1 MKLQLLIIL
10 LLSIVS
16 LYCCKAYLF
25 YTSSHHN
32 GANDDIDIYMQ
43 ATRDYTGA
51 NVIRPKSYKNKD
63 EKNVIKNILR
73 DGHYEGLSLGFPGAY
88 SHSEMNRPLVPYGC
102 WCRKS
107 TETGIYINLG
117 SNILVEDRR
126 QLFDLLKTPDRTDT
140 YFCSKALQRGYTS
153 IVTNNPQDFLDLGSE
168 PIVCYGGCGTV
179 RFNTTCPPGIKL
191 HKGYHAIDQCN
202 CSDTVGALNCDGRT
216 TNHVMR
222 QPENEITLDKNVCI
236 LDTDAIVYS
245 TRALYT
251 NVDLMINIY
260 ITIDLIINT
269 TSDNHVYHHNISI
282 DEIISDMKIND
293 DASNTLL
300 LNLQS
305 IFLKATEEKSSL
317 SLRKVND
324 SLVYTTSMDD
334 HISNRKMIAINNTYI
349 GVITSFKHTIYSA
362 HHRWLLDDA
371 RCLKKLGAYLIILV
385 GDFNYKVAEALMSRM
400 HEYVDVIIGAH
411 EDGDDSKLLTSSYYL
426 HNHSDTSKYDNNTIM
441 SPSSINPVELKGRI
455 LLFDKSTLS
464 NHHHHQDQYHNN
476 QEGKH
481 YGRVHIEKTSNYQLM
496 INRTV

>member
-1 MKLQLLIIL
+1 
-10 LLSIVS
+10 
-16 LYCCKAYLF
+16 
-25 YTSSHHN
+25 
-32 GANDDIDIYMQ
+32 MQ
-43 ATRDYTGA
+43 AGRHPTGA
-51 NVIRPKSYKNKD
+51 SARYLISRNFSVPNTSFPSNYI
-63 EKNVIKNILR
+63 ENILR
-73 DGHYEGLSLGFPGAY
+73 DGSYEGLSFGFPGAY
-88 SHSEMNRPLVPYGC
+88 SHSEKNRPMVPYGC

-117 SNILVEDRR
+117 SNVLIEERR

-153 IVTNNPQDFLDLGSE
+153 IVTNNPPYPMTLELGSE
-168 PIVCYGGCGTV
+168 TIVCYGGCGTV

-191 HKGYHAIDQCN
+191 QKGYHAIDQCN

-236 LDTDAIVYS
+236 LDTDAFVYP

-282 DEIISDMKIND
+282 DEIISGMKIND

-305 IFLKATEEKSSL
+305 IFLEATEEKSSL
-317 SLRKVND
+317 SLRKANNASVQ
-324 SLVYTTSMDD
+324 VYTTSLDD

-411 EDGDDSKLLTSSYYL
+411 DDGDDSKFLTSSYYL
-426 HNHSDTSKYDNNTIM
+426 HNHSDTSKYDYNTIM

-464 NHHHHQDQYHNN
+464 NHHHQDQYHNN

-481 YGRVHIEKTSNYQLM
+481 YGKVHIEKTSNYQLM

>member
-1 MKLQLLIIL
+1 M
-10 LLSIVS
+10 
-16 LYCCKAYLF
+16 
-25 YTSSHHN
+25 
-32 GANDDIDIYMQ
+32 
-43 ATRDYTGA
+43 
-51 NVIRPKSYKNKD
+51 
-63 EKNVIKNILR
+63 
-73 DGHYEGLSLGFPGAY
+73 GFPGAY
-88 SHSEMNRPLVPYGC
+88 SHSEINRPLVPYGC

-168 PIVCYGGCGTV
+168 TIICYGGCGTV

-191 HKGYHAIDQCN
+191 QKGYHAIDKCN
-202 CSDTVGALNCDGRT
+202 CSDTVWTLNCDGRT

-293 DASNTLL
+293 DDDSNTLL

-305 IFLKATEEKSSL
+305 IFLEATEEKSSL

-349 GVITSFKHTIYSA
+349 GLITSFKHTIYSA

-426 HNHSDTSKYDNNTIM
+426 HNHSDTIKYDNNTIM